1 MYFVSNKQTSLHTCT
16 LVNQSITKNMGFF
29 DSFCFICRQIKD
41 IQSVKKQHCYIP
53 CSFLFTAS
61 ELQSMQ
67 VECNG
72 LHKEC
77 SVLRSEKQDIVNKH
91 QKEKS
96 SLQSECASFRAEN
109 EELLKAHQKDKS
121 NLQSECAAL
130 RTEKEAALQK
140 QQQLEKDLAR
150 SVHWSTLLG
159 ALTPT
164 FVLPLSHL
172 F

>member
-16 LVNQSITKNMGFF
+16 LVNQSIIKNMFF
-29 DSFCFICRQIKD
+29 GSFCFICRQIKD
-41 IQSVKKQHCYIP
+41 IQSVKKTALLHKP

-96 SLQSECASFRAEN
+96 SLQSECASLRAEN
-109 EELLKAHQKDKS
+109 EELLKTHQKDKS